1 MTRIASVSSMRPS
14 VHNRRRPSPRRCVVV
29 PNTSMMLGYME
40 LLLRFQASF
49 GTFDLFK
56 LCKPIGQ
63 YIGRDPFWH
72 IARVNLA
79 GTILQRVANFA
90 DEVCNNKIVFTT
102 TSANRFIV
110 SDSSSVEFN
119 KVRFRKRAWV
129 EARCPLLRGHLPQFF
144 NKGGRFLMSR
154 PTA

>member
-1 MTRIASVSSMRPS
+1 
-14 VHNRRRPSPRRCVVV
+14 
-29 PNTSMMLGYME
+29 ME

-49 GTFDLFK
+49 GTVDLFK

-90 DEVCNNKIVFTT
+90 D
-102 TSANRFIV
+102 
-110 SDSSSVEFN
+110 
-119 KVRFRKRAWV
+119 
-129 EARCPLLRGHLPQFF
+129 
-144 NKGGRFLMSR
+144 
-154 PTA
+154 